1 MFSLTLKTIRAKKA
15 RFVLTAVAVMLGVA
29 FMAGTL
35 VLTDTIKQTYDDLA
49 GQVYEDTD
57 AVVRSASTVGEPTN
71 VTTRG
76 SIDAALLDRVRA
88 VPGVAAAEPQ
98 VLGVALVVGHDGE
111 LLDSSRNRAIPIGM
125 AWQDDDRS
133 STRWSSSTARHRRAP
148 TRSSSTGRRPTTGTS
163 RSATRSACSR
173 QIGAAE
179 YRLAGIAT
187 YGGKDDAAGAQVVAF
202 TPETATA
209 GAR

>member
-35 VLTDTIKQTYDDLA
+35 VLTDTIKQTYNDLA
-49 GQVYEDTD
+49 GQVYKDTD
-57 AVVRSASTVGEPTN
+57 AVVRSASTVEADNT
-71 VTTRG
+71 TTRG
-76 SIDAALLDRVRA
+76 SIDAALLDQVRA

-125 AWQDDDRS
+125 AWESDGCATKQAS
-133 STRWSSSTARHRRAP
+133 AAAVKVPWSTTARA
-148 TRSSSTGRRPTTGTS
+148 
-163 RSATRSACSR
+163 
-173 QIGAAE
+173 
-179 YRLAGIAT
+179 
-187 YGGKDDAAGAQVVAF
+187 
-202 TPETATA
+202 
-209 GAR
+209 